1 MTSLEGL
8 FRLDFPQY
16 AYINWSSLDEMQSLR
31 DRCMQMM
38 GVSEEDMKS
47 FTERLV
53 REKVSP
59 EREALGNKMQEEWE
73 NAEAVIMQAQEKYN
87 K

>member
-1 MTSLEGL
+1 
-8 FRLDFPQY
+8 
-16 AYINWSSLDEMQSLR
+16 
-31 DRCMQMM
+31 MQMM

>member
-8 FRLDFPQY
+8 FSLDFPQY
-16 AYINWSSLDEMQSLR
+16 AYINWSSLDEMQSRR